1 MIVKEQTQQQIER
14 FLRKLAQKFPNI
26 DEPSFMTDLHLRVS
40 PESGDLM
47 AFDDNGT
54 EITRCV
60 SDEWIESKNADFE
73 ENATNILRQ
82 ELLRLKDSIDNLGIM
97 KPYSF
102 VLENEDG
109 ENIGELY
116 LADDDT
122 IIIGG
127 DLMPGLN
134 EELDDFLNDLI
145 KD

>member
-40 PESGDLM
+40 PDSGDLM

-60 SDEWIESKNADFE
+60 IDEWIESKNADFE

-116 LADDDT
+116 VADDDT

-127 DLMPGLN
+127 DLMPGLH

>member
-60 SDEWIESKNADFE
+60 IDEWIESKNADFE

-82 ELLRLKDSIDNLGIM
+82 ELLRLKESIDNLGIM

>member
-40 PESGDLM
+40 PDSGDLM

-60 SDEWIESKNADFE
+60 IDEWIESKNADFE
-73 ENATNILRQ
+73 ENATYLLRQ

-97 KPYSF
+97 KPYGF

-134 EELDDFLNDLI
+134 EELDEFLNDLI

>member
-40 PESGDLM
+40 PDSGDLM
-47 AFDDNGT
+47 AFGDNGT

-60 SDEWIESKNADFE
+60 IDEWIESKNADFE
-73 ENATNILRQ
+73 ENATNLLRQ

-97 KPYSF
+97 KPYGF

-134 EELDDFLNDLI
+134 EELDEFLNDLI

>member
-1 MIVKEQTQQQIER
+1 
-14 FLRKLAQKFPNI
+14 
-26 DEPSFMTDLHLRVS
+26 
-40 PESGDLM
+40 
-47 AFDDNGT
+47 
-54 EITRCV
+54 
-60 SDEWIESKNADFE
+60 
-73 ENATNILRQ
+73 
-82 ELLRLKDSIDNLGIM
+82 M

-134 EELDDFLNDLI
+134 EELDEFLNDLI